1 VTEPLHLGVTPWKLR
16 GTLDADSLCG
26 QAECAED
33 WGYDSFFLPEN
44 HFNTD
49 VPIPDPILLL
59 AAIAARTRRIRLG
72 TSSWLLPIRHP
83 LLAAEQV
90 AALDQLSS
98 GRVILG
104 LGRGYQPGML
114 EAFGVRQK
122 DKRERF
128 EEILEAMIAAWS
140 NQPIGDP
147 ERSLALTPR
156 PRQEPH
162 PPLWVAAFGPLAIA
176 QVGGLGLPYLA
187 SPVESFEELSRNF
200 QLHENAVR
208 EAGHTQPETIAIMRT
223 VFISEDRARC
233 RELREQMAKLP
244 RPPFRAQSGDAGAD
258 ASMIGSAGEVQAQL
272 AHYREQLGVNHLI
285 AVRPRIAGIAESWNR
300 ESLERLRI
308 LTA

>member
-1 VTEPLHLGVTPWKLR
+1 VTEALHLGITPWRLS

-26 QAECAED
+26 QAEAAED

-44 HFNTD
+44 HFNAD
-49 VPIPDPILLL
+49 VPIPDPMLLL
-59 AAIAARTRRIRLG
+59 AAVAARTRRIRLG

-90 AALDQLSS
+90 AALDQIS
-98 GRVILG
+98 GGRLILG

-114 EAFGVRQK
+114 EAFGVQQK
-122 DKRERF
+122 DKRQRF

-140 NQPIGDP
+140 NNPVGNPQ
-147 ERSLALTPR
+147 RSLALIPR

-162 PPLWVAAFGPLAIA
+162 PPLWVAAFGPKAIA

-187 SPVESFEELSRNF
+187 SPVESFEELDSNF
-200 QLHENAVR
+200 QLHGEAVR
-208 EAGHTQPETIAIMRT
+208 AAGHTPPDTVPIMRT

-233 RELREQMAKLP
+233 RELREHMAKMP
-244 RPPFRAQSGDAGAD
+244 RPPFRAAGGAAGAD
-258 ASMIGSAGEVQAQL
+258 ACMIGSAGEVQGQIAR
-272 AHYREQLGVNHLI
+272 YREQLGVNHLI
-285 AVRPRIAGIAESWNR
+285 AVRPRVAGIAESCNR
-300 ESLERLRI
+300 QSLERLRI